1 VGDLG
6 LTLSCVLQGDLGGVV
21 SFEGEHTG
29 DVVLVVHR
37 SSFRGDVGV
46 MGVVVSCT
54 PESLVAE
61 LSLPPNMEVGTTVRT
76 SYFCA
81 CT

>member
-1 VGDLG
+1 MAGDLG
-6 LTLSCVLQGDLGGVV
+6 LTLSSVLHGDFGAGV
-21 SFEGEHTG
+21 SFEGEQTG
-29 DVVLVVHR
+29 DDVLVVHK

-46 MGVVVSCT
+46 TGVVVSCT

-76 SYFCA
+76 SYF
-81 CT
+81 